1 MSTLLKITGS
11 NQGRE
16 RNKHDFYPTPDYA
29 TEALLDREKFT
40 DVWEPAC
47 GDGAIS
53 KVLIKNRIKTIST
66 DLVDYGYGDG
76 SGRDFLLEQER
87 LAPEIIT
94 NPPFSLALE
103 FAQKAMDLGV
113 EKLALLV
120 RLQFLEGVKRGEF
133 FKRFPPKHVYVFS
146 KRLSFNVSGEF
157 QSGGVMAFAW
167 FVFKQ
172 EKDNSQWL
180 SRVSW
185 I

>member
-1 MSTLLKITGS
+1 
-11 NQGRE
+11 
-16 RNKHDFYPTPDYA
+16 
-29 TEALLDREKFT
+29 
-40 DVWEPAC
+40 
-47 GDGAIS
+47 
-53 KVLIKNRIKTIST
+53 
-66 DLVDYGYGDG
+66 
-76 SGRDFLLEQER
+76 
-87 LAPEIIT
+87 
-94 NPPFSLALE
+94 
-103 FAQKAMDLGV
+103 MDLGV

>member
-29 TEALLDREKFT
+29 TEALLEREKFT

-66 DLVDYGYGDG
+66 DLVDYGYGD
-76 SGRDFLLEQER
+76 
-87 LAPEIIT
+87 
-94 NPPFSLALE
+94 
-103 FAQKAMDLGV
+103 
-113 EKLALLV
+113 
-120 RLQFLEGVKRGEF
+120 
-133 FKRFPPKHVYVFS
+133 
-146 KRLSFNVSGEF
+146 VSGEF